1 MTAVATLVND
11 AAFDAQVLGQDQ
23 TLSSG
28 DAQLLL
34 RKLNRMLDSWSN
46 EKQMIYSN
54 TAQTFL
60 MTPSVA
66 TYSTSLLTLG
76 RPVSIDS
83 MTVTLDNID
92 YPVDM
97 IDLLKWNS
105 ITYKLTEA
113 IPNQCYYNANIPNG
127 EFNFYPRP
135 YAQFLCTVYASYQ
148 LAQVPLIL
156 ATNLVLPPG
165 YEAAIVAGL
174 AVEAWNSFKSGDPA
188 PSMIKKAIDTR
199 AVIKRTNFQP
209 LEMETPFDHN
219 DGDISNAFL
228 YKGF

>member
-1 MTAVATLVND
+1 MTTVATLVND

-46 EKQMIYSN
+46 ENQMIYSSI
-54 TAQTFL
+54 AQTFL

-66 TYSTSLLTLG
+66 TYSTSLLALG

-83 MTVTLDNID
+83 MIVTLNNID

-97 IDLLKWNS
+97 IDVGKWNQ
-105 ITYKLTEA
+105 ITYKLTESV
-113 IPNQCYYNANIPNG
+113 PNQCYYDADMPNAQ
-127 EFNFYPRP
+127 FNFYPRP
-135 YAQFLCTVYASYQ
+135 YAAFTCTIYGRYQ
-148 LAQVPLIL
+148 LSQTPLIL

-165 YEAAIVAGL
+165 YESPIVACL
-174 AVEAWNSFKSGDPA
+174 AVEAWNSFKSGDP
-188 PSMIKKAIDTR
+188 PSSLIKKAIDGR

-209 LEMETPFDHN
+209 LEMNTPFDEN
-219 DGDISNAFL
+219 YGDISNAFL

>member
-1 MTAVATLVND
+1 MTTVATLVND

-28 DAQLLL
+28 DVQLLV

-46 EKQMIYSN
+46 EAQLIYSN
-54 TAQTFL
+54 TVQTFL

-66 TYSTSLLTLG
+66 TYSTSLLSLG
-76 RPVSIDS
+76 RPVTIDS
-83 MTVTLDNID
+83 MTVTLNNID

-97 IDLLKWNS
+97 IDLHKWNQ
-105 ITYKLTEA
+105 ITYKLTES

-135 YAQFLCTVYASYQ
+135 YAAFLCTVYANYQ
-148 LAQVPLIL
+148 LAQVPLTL
-156 ATNLVLPPG
+156 ATDLVLPPG

-174 AVEAWNSFKSGDPA
+174 AVEAWNSFKSGDPSG
-188 PSMIKKAIDTR
+188 SMMKKMVDTR
-199 AVIKRTNFQP
+199 GVLKRTNFQP
-209 LEMETPFDHN
+209 FEMDTPFDGTR
-219 DGDISNAFL
+219 GDISNGFL
-228 YKGF
+228 YRGF

>member
-1 MTAVATLVND
+1 MTTVATLVND
-11 AAFDAQVLGQDQ
+11 AAYDAQILGQDQ

-46 EKQMIYSN
+46 ERQMIYSN
-54 TAQTFL
+54 TVQTFL

-66 TYSTSLLTLG
+66 QYSTSLLSLG

-83 MTVTLDNID
+83 MTVTLNNID
-92 YPVDM
+92 YAVDM
-97 IDLLKWNS
+97 IDLLKWNEIS
-105 ITYKLTEA
+105 YKLTEA

-135 YAQFLCTVYASYQ
+135 YAAFLCTVYGSYQ
-148 LAQVPLIL
+148 LAQTPVIL
-156 ATNLVLPPG
+156 ATDLILPPG
-165 YEAAIVAGL
+165 YEAAIVASL
-174 AVEAWNSFKSGDPA
+174 AVEAWNSFKSGDPS
-188 PSMIKKAIDTR
+188 PSMIKKMIDTR

-209 LEMETPFDHN
+209 LEMATPFDHN

-228 YKGF
+228 YRGF

>member
-1 MTAVATLVND
+1 MTTVAILVND

-46 EKQMIYSN
+46 ESQMIFSN

-66 TYSTSLLTLG
+66 TYSTSLLSLG

-83 MTVTLDNID
+83 MTVTLNNID
-92 YPVDM
+92 YPVEM
-97 IDLLKWNS
+97 IDLYKWNE
-105 ITYKLTEA
+105 ITYKLTESV
-113 IPNQCYYNANIPNG
+113 PNQCYYNADIPNG
-127 EFNFYPRP
+127 QFNFYPRP
-135 YAQFLCTVYASYQ
+135 YAAFTCTVYCKYQ
-148 LAQVPLIL
+148 LSQVPLIL
-156 ATNLVLPPG
+156 ASDLVLPPG

-174 AVEAWNSFKSGDPA
+174 AVEAWNSFKSGDPSA
-188 PSMIKKAIDTR
+188 SMVKKMIDTR

-209 LEMETPFDHN
+209 LEMDTPFDEN
-219 DGDISNAFL
+219 YGDISNAFL